1 MADQV
6 PHSRPDFS
14 ETDVLSSAQS
24 PEFDPLGPERLV
36 DEIKAVADKLGRDQ
50 TTRGDLKIIL
60 RALKELRYA
69 FKVCKPCRLR
79 RKVTIFGSARAPP
92 DQLICRMGVEFGR
105 QMAEHG
111 WMVVTGGGPG
121 IMEAG
126 HEGAGREMSFGLN
139 IMLPFRQEGNTVI
152 LQGEKLI

>member
-36 DEIKAVADKLGRDQ
+36 DEIKAVADKMVGDQ

-69 FKVCKPCRLR
+69 FKVFKPFRLQ
-79 RKVTIFGSARAPP
+79 RKVTMFGSARITP
-92 DQLICRMGVEFGR
+92 DQPIYQWAVEFGR
-105 QMAEHG
+105 RMATEG

-126 HEGAGREMSFGLN
+126 M
-139 IMLPFRQEGNTVI
+139 
-152 LQGEKLI
+152 